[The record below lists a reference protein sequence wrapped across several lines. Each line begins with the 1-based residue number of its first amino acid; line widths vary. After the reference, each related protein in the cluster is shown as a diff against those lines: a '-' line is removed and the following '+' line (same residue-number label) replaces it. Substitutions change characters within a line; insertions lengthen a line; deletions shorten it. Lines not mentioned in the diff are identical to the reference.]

1 MSPDRVSIVL
11 ASHNGVPHVDQAI
24 ASVAAQS
31 HKDWELVLV
40 DDGSTDATGERMNAW
55 AARDPRIR
63 VVHAVGGRGPAGA
76 LNLGLRHARGDFLG
90 WTGDRGC
97 YAPHA
102 IERMLAAL
110 AEPVAPDAVF
120 ADHVC
125 CAEGAA
131 ERHVRVGPIERL
143 CLENVVGPCF
153 LYRREL
159 HEELAGLDE
168 SSGLAAE
175 YDFWLRAST
184 RFRLEPLHEL
194 LYRCRASAPREAA
207 GPAGWRAVER
217 HLHALPAAR
226 RAETRLHWARLL
238 LRSGAI
244 LEAGGVLRS
253 GLRERRRPGRR
264 SRGRVSRTR
273 ILAPDVLGGVASLME
288 DLARARPADATPV
301 ELCWTRARRSRYSP
315 RAVGERTGV
324 PREVSVEHDY
334 PRESLFA
341 VLRRM
346 RHALS
351 PGPGVIVAN
360 DYFSLAYAAR
370 HGGDCQVV
378 QILHGDEA
386 LHYDLACRFAP
397 WVDAYV
403 AVSQRIHDALCE
415 RLPQRADDV
424 HHLPSGVPIPSR
436 MRRPCDGPLR
446 LVYVGRLEQRKGVLE
461 LPAIDRIATQ
471 AGASLRW
478 SLVGSGP
485 EEVELRRGFADD
497 PRVRFT
503 GGLAPQQV
511 RALLPEHDV
520 LVLPSHI
527 EGLPICL
534 LEAMAAGVVPVASD
548 LASGIR
554 DLVTPGVTG
563 WLGRPG
569 EPGAFAEA
577 IVRLD
582 ADRGLLERS
591 SRAAAELVRERYAIE
606 DRAAAYYALFQQLEG
621 RGACRRPR
629 FRRGPSR
636 LDRPWLPSAVVR
648 AIRGLQR

>member
-11 ASHNGVPHVDQAI
+11 ASRNGVPHLDRAI
-24 ASVAAQS
+24 ASVVAQS
-31 HKDWELVLV
+31 HKEWELVLV
-40 DDGSTDATGERMNAW
+40 DDGSTDATGEHMNAW
-55 AARDPRIR
+55 ASRDPRIR
-63 VVHAVGGRGPAGA
+63 VVHAVGGRGLAGA
-76 LNLGLRHARGDFLG
+76 LNLGFRHARGDFLG
-90 WTGDRGC
+90 WTGDRGG
-97 YAPHA
+97 YAPNA
-102 IERMLAAL
+102 IERMLAVL
-110 AEPVAPDAVF
+110 AEPPSPDAVF

-125 CAEGAA
+125 CGEGAA
-131 ERHVRVGPIERL
+131 ERRVRVGPVERL
-143 CLENVVGPCF
+143 RLENVVGPCF

-159 HEELAGLDE
+159 FEELAGLDE
-168 SSGLAAE
+168 SPGLAAE

-184 RFRLEPLHEL
+184 RFRLEPLHEP
-194 LYRCRASAPREAA
+194 LYRCRACAA
-207 GPAGWRAVER
+207 QETGPAGWRAVER
-217 HLHALPAAR
+217 HLHALPAAQ
-226 RAETRLHWARLL
+226 RAETRLHWALLL
-238 LRSGAI
+238 LRAGA
-244 LEAGGVLRS
+244 LRQAGGVLLS
-253 GLRERRRPGRR
+253 GLLERRRSGRR
-264 SRGRVSRTR
+264 STSRVSRTR

-301 ELCWTRARRSRYSP
+301 ELCWTRARSSRYSP
-315 RAVGERTGV
+315 RAAAEKTDL
-324 PREVSVEHDY
+324 PRELSVEHDY

-346 RHALS
+346 RRALS

-360 DYFSLAYAAR
+360 DYLSLAYAAR

-397 WVDAYV
+397 WVDAFV
-403 AVSQRIHDALCE
+403 AVSQRIHDSLCE

-424 HHLPSGVPIPSR
+424 HHLPSGIPIPSR
-436 MRRPCDGPLR
+436 VRRPVDGPLR
-446 LVYVGRLEQRKGVLE
+446 LVYTGRLEHRKGVLE

-478 SLVGSGP
+478 TLVGSGP
-485 EEVELRRGFADD
+485 EEAELRARFAGD

-503 GGLAPQQV
+503 GGLAPQRV
-511 RALLPEHDV
+511 RALLPDHDV

-534 LEAMAAGVVPVASD
+534 LEAMAAGLVPVASD

-554 DLVTPGVTG
+554 ELVTPGVTG
-563 WLGRPG
+563 WLGRPH
-569 EPGAFAEA
+569 EPGGFAEA

-582 ADRGLLERS
+582 ADRVLLERS
-591 SRAAAELVRERYAIE
+591 SRAAAELVRESYAIE
-606 DRAAAYYALFQQLEG
+606 DRAAAYYGLFEQLEG
-621 RGACRRPR
+621 RGARRRPR

-648 AIRGLQR
+648 VIRGLQR